1 MYMFRPL
8 SSLFYFN
15 FFFFLKFI
23 HIIIIIIFFFSFEKC
38 QLFFVF
44 VVFCVLPCVRLSAC
58 VCVCERERFIC
69 LREGSANAGLVG
81 GDYMILFGKRGGA
94 RSIPRMFDYI
104 SLSPNCSC
112 R

>member
-15 FFFFLKFI
+15 FFFWEI
-23 HIIIIIIFFFSFEKC
+23 HSHYYYYHIFFSFEKC

-44 VVFCVLPCVRLSAC
+44 VVFCVLHCVRLSAC

-81 GDYMILFGKRGGA
+81 GVYMILFGKKGGA
-94 RSIPRMFDYI
+94 RSIP
-104 SLSPNCSC
+104 
-112 R
+112 